1 VSGAPERYDLVI
13 RGGVVVTAA
22 ASRALDVGIVGERIA
37 TLAPRGGLAGVPAA
51 EVLDADG
58 LLVLPGGVDPHCHY
72 NLGHNSSGDIRN
84 ESQEY
89 SWAAAFGGTTTV
101 IDFAV
106 QDPPMTLHAAVDEKK
121 AEAAGRMAVDYG
133 LHAITAGAV
142 SFETLEEIGDVVR
155 GGIPTIKTFMTYGWM
170 TDDGHRFGLMTEVAK
185 AGGMS
190 LVHAEDDALAGW
202 LRKKHIREGKTH
214 GAYVSEARGSIV
226 EEAAIRR
233 AMLLAE
239 RSGSPLYVLH
249 MAAAAGVEALADAR
263 ARGLPFH
270 GETLIGYLSFTAEH
284 LWDRGEVRA
293 GDRTYPD
300 RGLLWVSFPPVK
312 TADDQRVLW
321 QAAADG
327 RIGAVSSDHSAFDVV
342 TRYEKMGNSLED
354 ELMQGGNSA
363 VELRLPVLYHRG
375 VCEGRLSVE
384 RFVELIA
391 TSPAKLMGLYPRKG
405 EIAVGSDADIV
416 LLDPKDRWTVRWQDL
431 HTSPEY
437 SCWDGWELQGR
448 VKAVLLRGSSLVR
461 DGEFVGSRGG
471 GQFIPRRLDSR
482 ALA

>member
-1 VSGAPERYDLVI
+1 VSGAPEHYDLVI
-13 RGGVVVTAA
+13 RGGEVVSPAGR
-22 ASRALDVGIVGERIA
+22 RALDVGVVGETIA
-37 TLAPRGGLAGVPAA
+37 TLAPPGGLAAIPAA
-51 EVLDADG
+51 EVIDASG

-84 ESQEY
+84 EPQEY
-89 SWAAAFGGTTTV
+89 SWAAAFGGTTTI
-101 IDFAV
+101 IDFVV

-133 LHAITAGAV
+133 LHAITTGAV
-142 SFETLEEIGDVVR
+142 SFETLEEVGDVIR
-155 GGIPTIKTFMTYGWM
+155 AGIPTIKTFMTYGWM
-170 TDDGHRFGLMTEVAK
+170 TDDGHRFGLMTEVAE

-190 LVHAEDDALAGW
+190 LVHAEDDALAAW
-202 LRKKHIREGKTH
+202 LRKKYLREGKTH

-239 RSGSPLYVLH
+239 RSGSPLYILH

-270 GETLIGYLSFTAEH
+270 GETLIGYLSFSSED
-284 LWDRGEVRA
+284 LWDRSEVRV
-293 GDRTYPD
+293 GERSYPD
-300 RGLLWVSFPPVK
+300 RGLLYVSFPTVK

-321 QAAADG
+321 DAAVDG
-327 RIGAVSSDHSAFDVV
+327 RLEVVSSDHSAFDVV
-342 TRYEKMGNSLED
+342 TRYEKMGNSLEE
-354 ELMQGGNSA
+354 ELMQGGNNA

-375 VCEGRLSVE
+375 VCEGRVSLE
-384 RFVELIA
+384 RFVALIA
-391 TSPAKLMGLYPRKG
+391 TNPAKLMGLYPRKG
-405 EIAVGSDADIV
+405 VIAVGSDADIV
-416 LLDPKDRWTVRWQDL
+416 LLDPEARWTVRWPDL

-448 VKAVLLRGSSLVR
+448 VKTVLLRGQALVR
-461 DGEFVGSRGG
+461 DGNFVGSRTGG
-471 GQFIPRRLDSR
+471 RFIPRRLDPR